1 MRASQADYLRLLVNL
16 MPKGPAWSE
25 SDPLLAGAAEELA
38 RLHNRVMDLLEE
50 YDPRTTVELFG
61 EWETEYGLPDP
72 CLITTPTLIE
82 RRAALFAKV
91 FGLGGQ
97 SREFFIAV
105 AAALGFTI
113 TITEFR
119 PFRVGHGAAGDPLCG
134 EDWYFAWQVNAPLTT
149 VRDFSVGLSAV
160 GDALR
165 IWGNALLECVINRL
179 KPAHTIVL
187 YSYT

>member
-1 MRASQADYLRLLVNL
+1 MRATQADYLRLLINL

-25 SDPLLAGAAEELA
+25 ADPLLDGEAEELA
-38 RLHNRVMDLLEE
+38 RLHNRVMDLMEE

-72 CLITTPTLIE
+72 CLTTAQTLIE
-82 RRAALFAKV
+82 RRAALVAKV
-91 FGLGGQ
+91 FGIGGQ
-97 SREFFIAV
+97 SPSFYIAI

-113 TITEFR
+113 TITEFT
-119 PFRVGHGAAGDPLCG
+119 PFRVGAGAVGDHLYG
-134 EDWYFAWQVNAPLTT
+134 TDWYFAWQVNSALNTI
-149 VRDFSVGLSAV
+149 RDFSVGLSQA

-165 IWGNALLECVINRL
+165 SWGNALLECVLNRI
-179 KPAHTIVL
+179 KPAHTVVI